1 MTQLFNLESY
11 VECCQYAR
19 LFHQSPEKLIPQDAD
34 LPRTYKAFLQNYANY
49 PYLKEPI
56 AGVNLPQ
63 QLTINQTSGD
73 YLSIGTQLTQG
84 EKQRL
89 FIIRDT
95 VDLMTLSMSNLL
107 EHKDGYLYSSAYY
120 YWNHYSEIWQHQL
133 TKPLVFVNL
142 DNFVNG
148 HLISI
153 NCSLDN
159 SPYQIPILNTKNP
172 ISVDLSFNSIESYNS
187 ICQNIARR
195 ILADNF
201 SAIAQNSETV
211 NHLANYLQKISFF
224 QTIQPYINQEY
235 FDFIIEIGHNNQ
247 IYYKKV
253 TITLKSVEDIVYKQI
268 NIQYL
273 NQLASL
279 YPGYQFVLISQ
290 YNIFAQIQQ
299 LLPQFICLNPSFQEF
314 NQIWQQKNQLNFP
327 LFGIYLD
334 EIEFAIAIEN
344 SRQWIQLFNQQNAI
358 SYEGKPTVLRGY
370 IPSRNQDFFRI
381 PQGNQTAKL
390 PIKINGH
397 DYCINGVPQDYNIE
411 IQNHQVTEDVCI
423 RIEFHLQPGS
433 FPELKITDL
442 EGKYKITACLT
453 DRIESSSSSYSYIPP
468 EKIASTRQQESLTQ
482 INRLKIRTEVQQL
495 KQSLVQLAQELDSV
509 NFSSNKPINYTKLKD
524 LFVQAYNQLNR
535 TNNNKSDL
543 LQFVDTSFSEVV
555 IDELKIQFQQ
565 KSLQKIINNICNLM
579 ISHQSGELNNIKRTV
594 LLQAIKFIG
603 KTYKF
608 SDYLLTK
615 QLFSQTHFSTA
626 NQIRTANLDK
636 EYLQCLARIAINEE
650 LQTLYFNW
658 FESNYKLENSQYLWG
673 YGRILLWYYNF
684 DAVNLVNYRTHFTAI
699 MEYLLSKPYSSFN
712 HQYKQNA
719 FLSLLYLLSFRAND
733 NLFCQRNSQEMRI
746 AESVINHFSNDRI
759 ILNTVSREKPL
770 NQFFQEMIAGTTT
783 EDDLGNLV
791 QG

>member
-19 LFHQSPEKLIPQDAD
+19 LYHQSPEQLVPQNAD
-34 LPRTYKAFLQNYANY
+34 LPRTYKAFLQNYATY

-56 AGVNLPQ
+56 AGANRPQ
-63 QLTINQTSGD
+63 QLTINQTSVD
-73 YLSIGTQLTQG
+73 YLSIGTQLAQG

-133 TKPLVFVNL
+133 TKPLVFINL

-148 HLISI
+148 HLIPI

-187 ICQNIARR
+187 ICQNIACR

-235 FDFIIEIGHNNQ
+235 FDLIIEIVHNNQ

-253 TITLKSVEDIVYKQI
+253 TITLRVVADIVFRQI
-268 NIQYL
+268 NIQYFH
-273 NQLASL
+273 QLTSL

-290 YNIFAQIQQ
+290 YNIFGRIQQ

-314 NQIWQQKNQLNFP
+314 NQIWQRKNQLNFP

-358 SYEGKPTVLRGY
+358 SYEGKPTILRGY

-390 PIKINGH
+390 PIKVNGH

-411 IQNHQVTEDVCI
+411 IQNHQVTEDICI

-433 FPELKITDL
+433 FPELKVTDL
-442 EGKYKITACLT
+442 EGKYKITASLT
-453 DRIESSSSSYSYIPP
+453 DRIQSSSLSYSYIPP

-482 INRLKIRTEVQQL
+482 INRLKICTELQQL
-495 KQSLVQLAQELDSV
+495 QQSLVQLTQGLNSV
-509 NFSSNKPINYTKLKD
+509 NFSSNRPINYTTLKD
-524 LFVQAYNQLNR
+524 LLVQVYKQLNR
-535 TNNNKSDL
+535 TNNNKPDL
-543 LQFVDTSFSEVV
+543 LQFVDTSFPEVL
-555 IDELKIQFQQ
+555 IDELKRQFQQ
-565 KSLQKIINNICNLM
+565 ESLQKIVNIICNLM
-579 ISHQSGELNNIKRTV
+579 TSHQSGELNNIKRTV
-594 LLQAIKFIG
+594 LLQAIKFLG

-608 SDYLLTK
+608 SEYLLTK
-615 QLFSQTHFSTA
+615 QLFSDNHFSIA
-626 NQIRTANLDK
+626 NQIKTSNLDK

-658 FESNYKLENSQYLWG
+658 FDSNYKLENSQYLWG

-684 DAVNLVNYRTHFTAI
+684 DAANLINYRKHFTAI
-699 MEYLLSKPYSSFN
+699 MEYLLSKPYTSFN
-712 HQYKQNA
+712 PQYKQNA

-733 NLFCQRNSQEMRI
+733 KLLCQHNSQEMRI

>member
-19 LFHQSPEKLIPQDAD
+19 LFHQSPEQLVPQNAD

-49 PYLKEPI
+49 PYLKQPI
-56 AGVNLPQ
+56 AGANRPQ
-63 QLTINQTSGD
+63 QLTINQTSVD
-73 YLSIGTQLTQG
+73 YLSIGTQLAQG

-148 HLISI
+148 HLIPI
-153 NCSLDN
+153 NCSLDS

-211 NHLANYLQKISFF
+211 NYLANYLQKISFF
-224 QTIQPYINQEY
+224 QIIQPYINQEY
-235 FDFIIEIGHNNQ
+235 FDFIIEIVHNNQ

-253 TITLKSVEDIVYKQI
+253 SIPLRVVADIVFRQI
-268 NIQYL
+268 NIQSF
-273 NQLASL
+273 NQFASL
-279 YPGYQFVLISQ
+279 HPGYQFVLISQ
-290 YNIFAQIQQ
+290 YNIFARIQQ
-299 LLPQFICLNPSFQEF
+299 LLPQFICLNPSFQGF

-370 IPSRNQDFFRI
+370 IPSRNQNFFRI

-390 PIKINGH
+390 PIKVNGH

-411 IQNHQVTEDVCI
+411 IQNHQVTEDICI

-433 FPELKITDL
+433 FPELQVTDL
-442 EGKYKITACLT
+442 EGKYKITASLT
-453 DRIESSSSSYSYIPP
+453 DRIQSSSSSYSYIPP
-468 EKIASTRQQESLTQ
+468 EKIAITRQQESLTQ
-482 INRLKIRTEVQQL
+482 INRLKICTEVEQL
-495 KQSLVQLAQELDSV
+495 KQSLIQLAK
-509 NFSSNKPINYTKLKD
+509 N
-524 LFVQAYNQLNR
+524 
-535 TNNNKSDL
+535 
-543 LQFVDTSFSEVV
+543 
-555 IDELKIQFQQ
+555 
-565 KSLQKIINNICNLM
+565 
-579 ISHQSGELNNIKRTV
+579 
-594 LLQAIKFIG
+594 
-603 KTYKF
+603 
-608 SDYLLTK
+608 
-615 QLFSQTHFSTA
+615 
-626 NQIRTANLDK
+626 
-636 EYLQCLARIAINEE
+636 
-650 LQTLYFNW
+650 
-658 FESNYKLENSQYLWG
+658 
-673 YGRILLWYYNF
+673 
-684 DAVNLVNYRTHFTAI
+684 
-699 MEYLLSKPYSSFN
+699 
-712 HQYKQNA
+712 
-719 FLSLLYLLSFRAND
+719 
-733 NLFCQRNSQEMRI
+733 
-746 AESVINHFSNDRI
+746 
-759 ILNTVSREKPL
+759 
-770 NQFFQEMIAGTTT
+770 
-783 EDDLGNLV
+783 
-791 QG
+791 